1 MQELLKTISLS
12 DDSHSLSLNHVVPF
26 ITQKKTL
33 QSLML
38 QGFN

>member
-12 DDSHSLSLNHVVPF
+12 DDSHSRSLNHVVPF
-26 ITQKKTL
+26 TQRKHL